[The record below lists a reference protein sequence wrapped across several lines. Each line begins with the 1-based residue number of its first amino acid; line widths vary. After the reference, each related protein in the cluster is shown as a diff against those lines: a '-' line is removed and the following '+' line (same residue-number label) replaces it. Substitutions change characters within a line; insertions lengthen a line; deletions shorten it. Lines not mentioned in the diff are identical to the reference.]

1 MLSSTSIAKAL
12 PRPEPAATRVPRVLV
27 VEDNVDAARLLEILL
42 RTRAH
47 PVSVAHDGRTALRLA
62 REEHPQVMLIDIG
75 LPDLSGY
82 ELARLIRADEALR
95 SIQLIALTGYS
106 EAAARAMTAA
116 SGFDHHLVKPLDR
129 AELERLLHHIA
140 TPVPAPPAAFQP
152 A

>member
-1 MLSSTSIAKAL
+1 V
-12 PRPEPAATRVPRVLV
+12 PARVLV

-62 REEHPQVMLIDIG
+62 REDLPHVMLIDIG
-75 LPDLSGY
+75 LPDFSGY
-82 ELARLIRADEALR
+82 ELARLIRADETLR
-95 SIQLIALTGYS
+95 AIRLIALTGYG

-129 AELERLLHHIA
+129 AELERLLQHLA
-140 TPVPAPPAAFQP
+140 TPVSGSPGAFQP
-152 A
+152 NIGVAGEA

>member
-1 MLSSTSIAKAL
+1 M
-12 PRPEPAATRVPRVLV
+12 RVLI

-62 REEHPQVMLIDIG
+62 REELPQVMLIDIG

-82 ELARLIRADEALR
+82 EHARRIRADESLR
-95 SIQLIALTGYS
+95 AIRLIALTGYG
-106 EAAARAMTAA
+106 EPAARAMTAA

-129 AELERLLHHIA
+129 GELERLLHHIA
-140 TPVPAPPAAFQP
+140 APGTGPSTIYSTELAVGKA
-152 A
+152 